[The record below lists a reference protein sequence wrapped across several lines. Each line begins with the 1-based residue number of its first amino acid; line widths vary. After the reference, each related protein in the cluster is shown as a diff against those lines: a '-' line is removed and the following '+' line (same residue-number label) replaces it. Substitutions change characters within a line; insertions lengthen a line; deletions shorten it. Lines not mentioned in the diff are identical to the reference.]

1 MGKFINPF
9 TDVGFKKIFGQEV
22 SKDLLIDF
30 LNDLLV
36 GERSIKDITFLD
48 KELLPEYMGD
58 RGVIYDI
65 YCTTEAGEHIIVEM
79 QNRQQTNF
87 KERALFYLS
96 HTITRQGEKGAR
108 WEFDLKAVYGVFFM
122 NFRLEDTP
130 HKLRT
135 DIVLSDRDT
144 HEVFSDKLRFIF
156 IELPS
161 FNKEEEECETDFER
175 WIYILKNMETL
186 NRLPFKAR
194 KAVFEKLEKIVDI
207 ASLSKEERMKY
218 DESIKVYRDNLATIS
233 FAKNQ
238 GKEQVKQHRLKEP
251 DKSKYEIYTA
261 VKNEIGKSRNWKQL
275 QHRLAEKGITIQFKR
290 KGQTDE
296 IQGIS
301 FSKGEYT
308 FKGSEIDRSFSFS
321 KLDRYFGDTGLNV
334 AESQRQTAFAPIRE
348 QIPTRSNAESPFI
361 SGSLGLFSASPY
373 PVDEEPNLNLRKKK
387 KKKKQLKL

>member
-1 MGKFINPF
+1 
-9 TDVGFKKIFGQEV
+9 
-22 SKDLLIDF
+22 
-30 LNDLLV
+30 
-36 GERSIKDITFLD
+36 
-48 KELLPEYMGD
+48 
-58 RGVIYDI
+58 
-65 YCTTEAGEHIIVEM
+65 
-79 QNRQQTNF
+79 
-87 KERALFYLS
+87 
-96 HTITRQGEKGAR
+96 
-108 WEFDLKAVYGVFFM
+108 M

-238 GKEQVKQHRLKEP
+238 GKEEGLKEG
-251 DKSKYEIYTA
+251 I
-261 VKNEIGKSRNWKQL
+261 
-275 QHRLAEKGITIQFKR
+275 EKGLKEGR
-290 KGQTDE
+290 KEGRKE
-296 IQGIS
+296 GILS
-301 FSKGEYT
+301 VARNL
-308 FKGSEIDRSFSFS
+308 RSGGMSVEAIAAV
-321 KLDRYFGDTGLNV
+321 TGLSI
-334 AESQRQTAFAPIRE
+334 EEIE
-348 QIPTRSNAESPFI
+348 Q
-361 SGSLGLFSASPY
+361 L
-373 PVDEEPNLNLRKKK
+373 D
-387 KKKKQLKL
+387 